1 MLSHFSHV
9 QPFCTSVDCSLPN
22 SSVHG
27 ILQLR
32 ILEWVPMPS
41 SKGSSQPRD
50 RTRISCDSCT
60 AGGLSTGEAIHIKQP
75 LCCTSVINTTL

>member
-32 ILEWVPMPS
+32 ILEWVAISS
-41 SKGSSQPRD
+41 SKRLHSFSKILFSFMVYH
-50 RTRISCDSCT
+50 RILNIILC
-60 AGGLSTGEAIHIKQP
+60 AIQ
-75 LCCTSVINTTL
+75 